1 MFILTEETADP
12 DSLRFLP
19 GQPVLR
25 HRSLEIRDRKEAA
38 ISPLADRLFQI
49 EMVSALVLGP
59 DHVTVTKRGGDWQHL
74 KPALLGAIMD
84 HFVSGAPILREIT
97 PSPAASMERPTDMLA
112 GKVRQALR
120 RVIDPELGYN
130 IVDLGLIYDVAVQ
143 GEGDIVIHMT
153 TTTPGCPATGYL
165 SEGARACATS
175 VEGVSKAEVH
185 LTYEPKW
192 STDLMSDNAKA
203 HFAIGRSG
211 AR

>member
-1 MFILTEETADP
+1 MFIVTEETADP

-19 GQPVLR
+19 GHAVL
-25 HRSLEIRDRKEAA
+25 HRRTLEIRDRKEAV

-49 EMVSALVLGP
+49 ENVSALVLGP
-59 DHVTVTKRGGDWQHL
+59 DYITVTRRGGDWQHL
-74 KPALLGAIMD
+74 RPALLTAIMD
-84 HFVSGAPILREIT
+84 HFSSGAPVLREAE
-97 PSPAASMERPTDMLA
+97 PSPTASIEQPADMLA

-130 IVDLGLIYDVAVQ
+130 IVDLGLIYDVAVR
-143 GEGDIVIHMT
+143 GEGDIVIRMT
-153 TTTPGCPATGYL
+153 TTTPGCPATRYL

-175 VEGVSKAEVH
+175 VEGVSKAEVN

-192 STDLMSDNAKA
+192 STELMSDAAKA
-203 HFAIGRSG
+203 HFAIQRRS

>member
-12 DSLRFLP
+12 DNLRFLP
-19 GQPVLR
+19 GQPVLH
-25 HRSLEIRDRKEAA
+25 HRTLEIRDRKKAA
-38 ISPLADRLFQI
+38 MSPLADRLFQI
-49 EMVSALVLGP
+49 ENVSALVLGP
-59 DHVTVTKRGGDWQHL
+59 DHITVTKCGGDWQHL
-74 KPALLGAIMD
+74 RPALLGAIMD
-84 HFVSGAPILREIT
+84 HFLSGAPVLCEA
-97 PSPAASMERPTDMLA
+97 PSSPTAPSEQPADLLA

-130 IVDLGLIYDVAVQ
+130 IVDLGLVYDVAVRS
-143 GEGDIVIHMT
+143 EGDVVIRMT

-165 SEGARACATS
+165 SEGARSCATS

-192 STDLMSDNAKA
+192 STELMSDDAKA
-203 HFAIGRSG
+203 HFAAGRRG

>member
-19 GQPVLR
+19 GQPVLH
-25 HRSLEIRDRKEAA
+25 HRTLEICDRKEAV

-49 EMVSALVLGP
+49 EKVSALVLGP
-59 DHVTVTKRGGDWQHL
+59 DHIIVTKHGGDWQHL

-84 HFVSGAPILREIT
+84 HFLSGAPVLREAT
-97 PSPAASMERPTDMLA
+97 PSPTASVEQPADALA

-130 IVDLGLIYDVAVQ
+130 IVDLGLIYGVVVGDSGDVM
-143 GEGDIVIHMT
+143 ISMT

-165 SEGARACATS
+165 SEGARACAIS
-175 VEGVSKAEVH
+175 VEGVNKAEVH

-192 STDLMSDNAKA
+192 STELMSDDAKA
-203 HFAIGRSG
+203 HFAIRRSG
-211 AR
+211 A